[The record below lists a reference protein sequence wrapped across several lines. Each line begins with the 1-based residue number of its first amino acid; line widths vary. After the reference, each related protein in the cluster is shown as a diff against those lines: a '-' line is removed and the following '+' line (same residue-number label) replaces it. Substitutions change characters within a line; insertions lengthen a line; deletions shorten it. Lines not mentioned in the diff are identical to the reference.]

1 MARRF
6 NVHMKKKKYGK
17 RQRNKVAMQ
26 QSKIKFQIKQA
37 KQHVVNLSMKTLTD
51 NEYLLLSKGL
61 KFIPAPALKG
71 AKNDLMRD
79 FNEFA
84 RKLRCKFLFYSK
96 NENIHPFRENSKY
109 EPHYSC
115 DALENY
121 IFQTKHE
128 LSSMQPRR
136 FRDNL
141 KPGERS
147 SISSL
152 LRDKSI
158 LIKKADKSNNV
169 VVLDKS
175 IYLSEAYRQLQSHHY
190 TSLDGFDFKVL
201 RNNINDYV
209 TRMHIHNEIDEISF
223 KYMINGNQ
231 KNYGPGQMHILPKI
245 HKINFVDYDNV
256 MRIGFNIDLIVPPG
270 RPIISQIGT
279 ITEYIGRYVDYF
291 LVPIVK
297 KHHTFI
303 RDSSDFIQKIETI
316 KPLDNCLLCSFDISQ
331 MFTNC
336 PIEEILLAVR
346 AAYDAF
352 DKSHYT
358 IKYPSTDD
366 LVSLLGYVLQHNIF
380 EFNDQLYQQCLGSA
394 IGACC
399 APECCNILLYQ
410 IMKEIISSFPY
421 KTNIFYYARYMDDG
435 IIIHHGKRHE
445 LEEFFKLANSH
456 HKFLKFTYEI
466 SESDTTFLDVHLF
479 KGRRFIADNILDM
492 KTHFK
497 PTNSFL
503 YLHRN
508 SSHKEHVFKAFI
520 RGEVIRYR
528 RSTNNDNDLREILL
542 KFKQNLINRGYTD
555 TEIMSSFNEA
565 LTKERKHL
573 FSTKEGKRKEEIPL
587 VMATKY
593 NPCISKLRK
602 HLLKHWHLIRDNV
615 VCNEVFTKTPI
626 IAYKRHRNLS
636 DILTSTKV
644 KKP

>member
-1 MARRF
+1 
-6 NVHMKKKKYGK
+6 
-17 RQRNKVAMQ
+17 
-26 QSKIKFQIKQA
+26 
-37 KQHVVNLSMKTLTD
+37 
-51 NEYLLLSKGL
+51 
-61 KFIPAPALKG
+61 
-71 AKNDLMRD
+71 MRD

-270 RPIISQIGT
+270 G
-279 ITEYIGRYVDYF
+279 
-291 LVPIVK
+291 
-297 KHHTFI
+297 
-303 RDSSDFIQKIETI
+303 
-316 KPLDNCLLCSFDISQ
+316 
-331 MFTNC
+331 
-336 PIEEILLAVR
+336 
-346 AAYDAF
+346 
-352 DKSHYT
+352 
-358 IKYPSTDD
+358 D
-366 LVSLLGYVLQHNIF
+366 L
-380 EFNDQLYQQCLGSA
+380 
-394 IGACC
+394 
-399 APECCNILLYQ
+399 
-410 IMKEIISSFPY
+410 SFP
-421 KTNIFYYARYMDDG
+421 R
-435 IIIHHGKRHE
+435 
-445 LEEFFKLANSH
+445 L
-456 HKFLKFTYEI
+456 
-466 SESDTTFLDVHLF
+466 V
-479 KGRRFIADNILDM
+479 
-492 KTHFK
+492 
-497 PTNSFL
+497 
-503 YLHRN
+503 
-508 SSHKEHVFKAFI
+508 
-520 RGEVIRYR
+520 
-528 RSTNNDNDLREILL
+528 RSLNT
-542 KFKQNLINRGYTD
+542 
-555 TEIMSSFNEA
+555 
-565 LTKERKHL
+565 
-573 FSTKEGKRKEEIPL
+573 
-587 VMATKY
+587 
-593 NPCISKLRK
+593 
-602 HLLKHWHLIRDNV
+602 
-615 VCNEVFTKTPI
+615 
-626 IAYKRHRNLS
+626 
-636 DILTSTKV
+636 
-644 KKP
+644 